1 MAKKLTILTEPNP
14 LLRREGRDLSLVELN
29 SPSIQTLIK
38 DMVKTMYEADGVGLA
53 ASQIGENINLTV
65 IAVKNG
71 ELVLV
76 NPKILKYGLIKE
88 KGEEGCLSVPGVWG
102 MVKRSKH
109 IKVNALGLDGE
120 QYSFKANGF
129 FSRVIQHEV
138 DHLNGILFIDKAEK
152 IVEIKK

>member
-1 MAKKLTILTEPNP
+1 MAKKLIILTEPNP

-65 IAVKNG
+65 IAVKDG

-76 NPKILKYGLIKE
+76 NPKILKYGLLKE

-138 DHLNGILFIDKAEK
+138 DHLNGILFIDKAE
-152 IVEIKK
+152 EIKNV

>member
-1 MAKKLTILTEPNP
+1 MAKQLVILTEPNP
-14 LLRREGRDLSLVELN
+14 LLRRKGRDLSFVELS
-29 SPSIQTLIK
+29 SPKIQSLIQ
-38 DMVKTMYEADGVGLA
+38 DMIKTMYEADGVGLA
-53 ASQIGENINLTV
+53 ASQIGEDIKLAV
-65 IAVKNG
+65 VAVKDG
-71 ELVLV
+71 EMVLV
-76 NPKILKYGLIKE
+76 NPKIIKYGLLKE

-138 DHLNGILFIDKAEK
+138 DHLNGILFIDKAEEVK
-152 IVEIKK
+152 NV

>member
-76 NPKILKYGLIKE
+76 NPKILKYGLLKE

-138 DHLNGILFIDKAEK
+138 DHLNGVLFIDKAQD
-152 IVEIKK
+152 IKKS

>member
-76 NPKILKYGLIKE
+76 NPKILKYGLLKE

-138 DHLNGILFIDKAEK
+138 DHLNGILFIDKAQD
-152 IVEIKK
+152 IKKS

>member
-1 MAKKLTILTEPNP
+1 MAKKLTILTELNP
-14 LLRREGRDLSLVELN
+14 LLRRKGRDLSFMELN

-65 IAVKNG
+65 IAVKDG

-76 NPKILKYGLIKE
+76 NPKILKYGLLKE

-120 QYSFKANGF
+120 QYSFKVNGF

-138 DHLNGILFIDKAEK
+138 DHLNGILFIDKAE
-152 IVEIKK
+152 EIKNV